1 MRTRWGL
8 PAIIAIGFVFFLGSV
23 LALVELGTAKTVCNS
38 SGFRSGL
45 RLGTPLCTTSG
56 GTSPVVYAILG
67 VAIVIGVIC
76 LAAGITVLAVRIS
89 APDGTAAPV
98 PLAPAGLGGPA
109 DLAGPATEATAA
121 GSTPPGWYPVSPGGP
136 QRWWDG
142 TRWVL
147 TQPPPSE

>member
-1 MRTRWGL
+1 M
-8 PAIIAIGFVFFLGSV
+8 
-23 LALVELGTAKTVCNS
+23 
-38 SGFRSGL
+38 
-45 RLGTPLCTTSG
+45 
-56 GTSPVVYAILG
+56 
-67 VAIVIGVIC
+67 AIVIGVIC

-98 PLAPAGLGGPA
+98 SLGPAGT
-109 DLAGPATEATAA
+109 AGPAGAVGVAGVAGVAGPDTEATAA